1 MKKLKSILLI
11 GSIAIAAIAGPAF
24 ANEANNQAA
33 QQTDAMNMFN
43 PAAWFTMM
51 QPGMPGQY
59 PAGQPAATANPYA
72 AFMTPTNW
80 ANPYSYMAFMN
91 PQSWGSMMNPMTYM
105 MFMNPATYSQMMN
118 PMAYM
123 NFMNP
128 GTYAPA
134 MDPNSYMAGMMQMFS
149 MIQNEESIPTD
160 FWSFLNNQ
168 STDESTA
175 QSGN

>member
-1 MKKLKSILLI
+1 MKLKTILLSGI
-11 GSIAIAAIAGPAF
+11 FTIATIVSPAY
-24 ANEANNQAA
+24 ANDSNGQAT
-33 QQTDAMNMFN
+33 QPVDMTNMFN

-59 PAGQPAATANPYA
+59 SAGQQGVATNPYA

-80 ANPYSYMAFMN
+80 VNPYSYMAFMN

-105 MFMNPATYSQMMN
+105 MFMNPASYSQMMN

-128 GTYAPA
+128 GTYSPA

-149 MIQNEESIPTD
+149 MIQNEENIPTD
-160 FWSFLNNQ
+160 FWSFLNGQ
-168 STDESTA
+168 ADGESTVE
-175 QSGN
+175 STN